1 MVFNHGADIDNEDT
15 CEILYKEVDKFKPFY
30 LTFGSHH
37 FVLMS
42 KQKPKDKSLNLKS
55 VCLVSP
61 MGSTVPQTLY
71 EDLKSTFPSL
81 ICIFSFYGMTEIYQL
96 VTFSFDVTQLGFI
109 CPNVEVKIVD
119 PETGKPLGP
128 NEVGE
133 IMVKAIAPM
142 KGYLNRPDE
151 NKKFFAEDGYVHTG
165 DLASYGKMECSIMKE
180 D

>member
-1 MVFNHGADIDNEDT
+1 MTTTCFFHGGGFGSFFQLMASPVKLVFNHGADIDNQDT

-71 EDLKSTFPSL
+71 EDLKTSFPNL
-81 ICIFSFYGMTEIYQL
+81 ICICT
-96 VTFSFDVTQLGFI
+96 
-109 CPNVEVKIVD
+109 
-119 PETGKPLGP
+119 
-128 NEVGE
+128 
-133 IMVKAIAPM
+133 
-142 KGYLNRPDE
+142 
-151 NKKFFAEDGYVHTG
+151 
-165 DLASYGKMECSIMKE
+165 
-180 D
+180 